1 MKSFKNS
8 HYDRRIWMAAAVLAA
23 FILAVPTAASAAMNK
38 DQVAQK
44 IEKEFKVKVLRVE
57 PMTEDGKPIFAV
69 TVMSAGGNWNHAF
82 QVNTIAVDAETG
94 QPVVQFGQF
103 GGWLRKPAPFVG
115 ERTAPLTLEDR

>member
-1 MKSFKNS
+1 MKSFKNLS
-8 HYDRRIWMAAAVLAA
+8 DRRAVWMAAVLLAALVLAA
-23 FILAVPTAASAAMNK
+23 PTIAEAAMTK

-69 TVMSAGGNWNHAF
+69 TVMSAGGDWNHAF
-82 QVNTIAVDAETG
+82 QVNTIAVDADTG
-94 QPVVQFGQF
+94 ERVVQFGQF

-115 ERTAPLTLEDR
+115 ERTAPLTAEDR

>member
-1 MKSFKNS
+1 MKSFKNLS
-8 HYDRRIWMAAAVLAA
+8 DHRAVWMAAVLLAALVLAA
-23 FILAVPTAASAAMNK
+23 PTVAEAAMTK

-69 TVMSAGGNWNHAF
+69 TVMSAGGDWNHAF
-82 QVNTIAVDAETG
+82 QVNTIAVDADTG
-94 QPVVQFGQF
+94 ERVVQFGQF

-115 ERTAPLTLEDR
+115 ERTAPLTAEDR

>member
-1 MKSFKNS
+1 MKQSNDYFCT
-8 HYDRRIWMAAAVLAA
+8 RRAAAFAVLLAALVLAA
-23 FILAVPTAASAAMNK
+23 PTVAEAAMTK

-69 TVMSAGGNWNHAF
+69 TVMSAGGDWNHAF
-82 QVNTIAVDAETG
+82 QVNTIAVDADTG
-94 QPVVQFGQF
+94 ERVVQFGQF

-115 ERTAPLTLEDR
+115 ERTAPLTAEDR

>member
-1 MKSFKNS
+1 MKSFKNLS
-8 HYDRRIWMAAAVLAA
+8 DHRAVWMAAALAA
-23 FILAVPTAASAAMNK
+23 ALVLAVPTIAEAAMTK

-69 TVMSAGGNWNHAF
+69 TVMSAGGDWNHAF
-82 QVNTIAVDAETG
+82 QVNTIAVDAATG
-94 QPVVQFGQF
+94 ERVVQFGQF

-115 ERTAPLTLEDR
+115 ERTAPLTAEDR

>member
-8 HYDRRIWMAAAVLAA
+8 PYDRRIGMAAAVLAA
-23 FILAVPTAASAAMNK
+23 LILAVPTAAQAAMTK

-57 PMTEDGKPIFAV
+57 PMTEDGKQVFAV
-69 TVMSAGGNWNHAF
+69 TVMGSGGDWNHAF
-82 QVNTIAVDAETG
+82 QVNTIAVDAATG

-103 GGWLRKPAPFVG
+103 DGRLRKPAPFVG
-115 ERTAPLTLEDR
+115 ERTAPLTAEDR